1 MFWEWSQPVP
11 VSPVCPVCVSSV
23 LSSPGPAP
31 LSPPPSFLAAK
42 YFDQCDYTTKKSL
55 DLLFAPAVGLA
66 TAVWLFWLRH
76 DALIVLQERGVAMKI
91 LWKIVS
97 TRPPQIFKLQ
107 ISDRLAGARCSQTIQ
122 TTLSMTRGVIWLS
135 TLWFTE
141 LITSSL
147 QLLTCQFWKTL
158 AKAIWRALSRSCG
171 TLKNKK
177 LKKC

>member
-1 MFWEWSQPVP
+1 MLL
-11 VSPVCPVCVSSV
+11 VSSVVCPVSGV
-23 LSSPGPAP
+23 LSNPSP
-31 LSPPPSFLAAK
+31 LSPSFLAAK
-42 YFDQCDYTTKKSL
+42 IFCWS
-55 DLLFAPAVGLA
+55 
-66 TAVWLFWLRH
+66 VWLYNQKISWLTFCSHRRWTWH
-76 DALIVLQERGVAMKI
+76 CCLTLLTQTWCVDCPARERSCNEDFYKKLLALG
-91 LWKIVS
+91 
-97 TRPPQIFKLQ
+97 PPQIFKLQ

-171 TLKNKK
+171 TFKNKK

>member
-1 MFWEWSQPVP
+1 MSDVRYFESEASQSQCHQCVQC
-11 VSPVCPVCVSSV
+11 VCPVSCQVPVLLLSHHHFLRLNILISV
-23 LSSPGPAP
+23 TIQP
-31 LSPPPSFLAAK
+31 
-42 YFDQCDYTTKKSL
+42 KKSL

-76 DALIVLQERGVAMKI
+76 DALIVLQERGVATKI

-171 TLKNKK
+171 TLKQ
-177 LKKC
+177 

>member
-1 MFWEWSQPVP
+1 MRCKIFWEWSQPVLL
-11 VSPVCPVCVSSV
+11 VSSVVCPVSGV
-23 LSSPGPAP
+23 LSSPPSP
-31 LSPPPSFLAAK
+31 LSPSFLAAK

-55 DLLFAPAVGLA
+55 DLLFAPTAVGLGN
-66 TAVWLFWLRH
+66 AVWLFWLRH

-147 QLLTCQFWKTL
+147 QLLTCQF
-158 AKAIWRALSRSCG
+158 
-171 TLKNKK
+171 
-177 LKKC
+177 